1 MQRYSHR
8 TMWSSS
14 LVRRRVVL
22 VLKFDQV
29 AGHLVTH
36 AHDALVDQLL
46 ELAVALGVV
55 ADGVVDGREVVED
68 EELFEVGDKF
78 EERLARAC
86 LSKNNSCSVIPCMCV
101 YMYNRLQ
108 EQCSSVL
115 HEVTHVHECSACW
128 TREVW
133 AHSRCW
139 RRARPSGTDPALPAR
154 SGSLRSRRPSK
165 TKIH

>member
-8 TMWSSS
+8 AVWSSS

-36 AHDALVDQLL
+36 AHDALVDQVL

-86 LSKNNSCSVIPCMCV
+86 LSKNNSCSVVLCMCIQTKCT
-101 YMYNRLQ
+101 Y
-108 EQCSSVL
+108 SSL
-115 HEVTHVHECSACW
+115 
-128 TREVW
+128 
-133 AHSRCW
+133 
-139 RRARPSGTDPALPAR
+139 
-154 SGSLRSRRPSK
+154 
-165 TKIH
+165 I